1 MASRTRKSLTNVS
14 PEDIIYASPFVYF
27 GSDLAMTVVGSHW
40 MHGVRQVANAG
51 LWVVAGAVGLYVAA
65 CEAEVEGYAHG
76 RWMWW
81 AVWGVVDDVVDDLFG
96 V

>member
-1 MASRTRKSLTNVS
+1 
-14 PEDIIYASPFVYF
+14 
-27 GSDLAMTVVGSHW
+27 
-40 MHGVRQVANAG
+40 MHGVRQVANAS
-51 LWVVAGAVGLYVAA
+51 LYIVASAVGLCVAA
-65 CEAEVEGYAHG
+65 CEAKVVGYAHG